1 MNEDNNPVDN
11 AVTNM
16 VSDDINTI
24 TDNDN
29 HSQLVEVDTIH
40 TETVDNPIDTV
51 DTQIVETETESE
63 KVGKGRPPHLKTE
76 DTQNRVYILAT
87 VGTRHEDIATV
98 LNISHDTLVK
108 YYKEELD
115 KGRIEANASVAE
127 TLFKQAK
134 EGNTT
139 AMIFWLK
146 SRAKWKETSQ
156 HEISGN
162 PDGTPVEVKIITGL

>member
-1 MNEDNNPVDN
+1 MEEIHSTDMIETIED
-11 AVTNM
+11 
-16 VSDDINTI
+16 IK
-24 TDNDN
+24 
-29 HSQLVEVDTIH
+29 E
-40 TETVDNPIDTV
+40 ETVDVIEIDKE
-51 DTQIVETETESE
+51 ET
-63 KVGKGRPPHLKTE
+63 GRGRPPHLPTE
-76 DTQNRVYILAT
+76 TTRNKVYILST

-98 LNISHDTLVK
+98 LSISHDTLVK

-162 PDGTPVEVKIITGL
+162 PDGTPVEVKIITGIE

>member
-1 MNEDNNPVDN
+1 MNP
-11 AVTNM
+11 
-16 VSDDINTI
+16 
-24 TDNDN
+24 NDN
-29 HSQLVEVDTIH
+29 ENHSHLDNVQADTMPDALKGNDISMDSVQDSSLS
-40 TETVDNPIDTV
+40 TDMIEQPESLETIKD
-51 DTQIVETETESE
+51 
-63 KVGKGRPPHLKTE
+63 KGGRPPHLPTG
-76 DTQNRVYILAT
+76 DTRNKVFMLST

-98 LNISHDTLVK
+98 LNISTDTLTK
-108 YYKEELD
+108 YYHDELA

-146 SRAKWKETSQ
+146 SRAKWKESTQ

-162 PDGTPVEVKIITGL
+162 PDGTPVEVKIVTGIE

>member
-1 MNEDNNPVDN
+1 MIDNDNP
-11 AVTNM
+11 
-16 VSDDINTI
+16 IE
-24 TDNDN
+24 NDN
-29 HSQLVEVDTIH
+29 HSHLDNVQADVMPEALKQDDISMDDISTDKALSSDNVDIK
-40 TETVDNPIDTV
+40 D
-51 DTQIVETETESE
+51 
-63 KVGKGRPPHLKTE
+63 KGGRPPHLADATTRNK
-76 DTQNRVYILAT
+76 VFMLST

-98 LNISHDTLVK
+98 LGISADTLTK
-108 YYKEELD
+108 YYHDELA

-162 PDGTPVEVKIITGL
+162 PDGTPVEVKIVTGID

>member
-1 MNEDNNPVDN
+1 MRMNEENNPVDN
-11 AVTNM
+11 VVTNM
-16 VSDDINTI
+16 VEDTILSDTNET
-24 TDNDN
+24 
-29 HSQLVEVDTIH
+29 HSQLVET
-40 TETVDNPIDTV
+40 
-51 DTQIVETETESE
+51 
-63 KVGKGRPPHLKTE
+63 GRGRPPHLPNE
-76 DTQNRVYILAT
+76 DTRIKVYTLST
-87 VGTRHEDIATV
+87 VGTRHEDIASV
-98 LNISHDTLVK
+98 LGISHDTLVK

-162 PDGTPVEVKIITGL
+162 PDGTPVEVKIITGIE

>member
-1 MNEDNNPVDN
+1 MNEEVINIPVDN
-11 AVTNM
+11 VVTPM

-24 TDNDN
+24 DDG
-29 HSQLVEVDTIH
+29 QALI
-40 TETVDNPIDTV
+40 PIDNLPIET
-51 DTQIVETETESE
+51 IETEEE
-63 KVGKGRPPHLKTE
+63 KVGKGRPPHLPTA
-76 DTQNRVYILAT
+76 DTRIKVYTLST
-87 VGTRHEDIATV
+87 VGTRHEDIASV

-146 SRAKWKETSQ
+146 SRAKWKESTQ

-162 PDGTPVEVKIITGL
+162 PDGSPVEVKIITGIE

>member
-1 MNEDNNPVDN
+1 M
-11 AVTNM
+11 
-16 VSDDINTI
+16 
-24 TDNDN
+24 NDN
-29 HSQLVEVDTIH
+29 HSQLGLNIMIDNNNSDEVNMIDDISPNDQAPI
-40 TETVDNPIDTV
+40 VDIDKASTA
-51 DTQIVETETESE
+51 IESPR
-63 KVGKGRPPHLKTE
+63 KVGRPPHLPTS
-76 DTQNRVYILAT
+76 DTRNRVYMLST
-87 VGTRHEDIATV
+87 VGTRHEDIASV
-98 LNISHDTLVK
+98 LGITHDTLVK

-146 SRAKWKETSQ
+146 SRARWKESTQ

-162 PDGTPVEVKIITGL
+162 PDGTPVEVKIITGIE

>member
-1 MNEDNNPVDN
+1 MEEITNNPVDN
-11 AVTNM
+11 AVNNM
-16 VSDDINTI
+16 VEDSKALTP
-24 TDNDN
+24 
-29 HSQLVEVDTIH
+29 VEDLSKDMI
-40 TETVDNPIDTV
+40 E
-51 DTQIVETETESE
+51 ESR
-63 KVGKGRPPHLKTE
+63 KAGRPPHLPNA
-76 DTQNRVYILAT
+76 DTRNKVYMLST
-87 VGTRHEDIATV
+87 VGTRHEDIASV
-98 LNISHDTLVK
+98 LSISHDTLVK

-146 SRAKWKETSQ
+146 SRARWKESTQ

-162 PDGTPVEVKIITGL
+162 PDGSPVEVKIITGIE

>member
-1 MNEDNNPVDN
+1 MNEVDNNPVDI

-24 TDNDN
+24 VDNDN
-29 HSQLVEVDTIH
+29 HSQLVEVD
-40 TETVDNPIDTV
+40 NLSIDK
-51 DTQIVETETESE
+51 VETEEN
-63 KVGKGRPPHLKTE
+63 KVGKGRPPHLPNA
-76 DTQNRVYILAT
+76 DTRNRVYILST
-87 VGTRHEDIATV
+87 VGTRHEDIASV
-98 LNISHDTLVK
+98 LSISHDTLVK

-162 PDGTPVEVKIITGL
+162 PDGTPVEVKIVTGID

>member
-1 MNEDNNPVDN
+1 M
-11 AVTNM
+11 
-16 VSDDINTI
+16 
-24 TDNDN
+24 TDNDKPIENEN
-29 HSQLVEVDTIH
+29 HSHLDNVSPDVMPDALKGNDISMDSSVHNDKALIPDNVDIK
-40 TETVDNPIDTV
+40 D
-51 DTQIVETETESE
+51 
-63 KVGKGRPPHLKTE
+63 KGGRPPHLPNG
-76 DTQNRVYILAT
+76 DTRNKVFMLST

-98 LNISHDTLVK
+98 LGISADTLTK
-108 YYKEELD
+108 YYHDELA

-162 PDGTPVEVKIITGL
+162 PDGTPVEVKIVTGID

>member
-1 MNEDNNPVDN
+1 MEDI
-11 AVTNM
+11 TE
-16 VSDDINTI
+16 SINTI
-24 TDNDN
+24 
-29 HSQLVEVDTIH
+29 
-40 TETVDNPIDTV
+40 
-51 DTQIVETETESE
+51 ETEPVESVDID
-63 KVGKGRPPHLKTE
+63 KAGKGRPPHLATE
-76 DTQNRVYILAT
+76 DTRNRVYILST

-98 LNISHDTLVK
+98 LSISHDTLVK

-146 SRAKWKETSQ
+146 SRAKWKESTQ

-162 PDGTPVEVKIITGL
+162 ADGTPIEVKIITGIE

>member
-1 MNEDNNPVDN
+1 MSEDNNPVDN

-24 TDNDN
+24 ND
-29 HSQLVEVDTIH
+29 
-40 TETVDNPIDTV
+40 
-51 DTQIVETETESE
+51 VETIETSKDMIESPR
-63 KVGKGRPPHLKTE
+63 KAGRPPHLPNA
-76 DTQNRVYILAT
+76 DTRNKVYMLST
-87 VGTRHEDIATV
+87 VGTRHEDIASV
-98 LNISHDTLVK
+98 LGITHDTLVK

-146 SRAKWKETSQ
+146 SRARWKESTQ

-162 PDGTPVEVKIITGL
+162 PDGTPVEVKIITGIE

>member
-1 MNEDNNPVDN
+1 MEEITNNPVDN
-11 AVTNM
+11 TVTNM
-16 VSDDINTI
+16 VEDSK
-24 TDNDN
+24 
-29 HSQLVEVDTIH
+29 EVYPAL
-40 TETVDNPIDTV
+40 TEVFEAVKDNPEMI
-51 DTQIVETETESE
+51 E
-63 KVGKGRPPHLKTE
+63 KVKKAGRPPHLPNA
-76 DTQNRVYILAT
+76 DTRNKVYMLST
-87 VGTRHEDIATV
+87 VGTRHEDIASV

-146 SRAKWKETSQ
+146 SRARWKESTQ

-162 PDGTPVEVKIITGL
+162 ADGTPIEVKIVTGIE

>member
-1 MNEDNNPVDN
+1 MSEDNSPVDN
-11 AVTNM
+11 AVNNM

-24 TDNDN
+24 ND
-29 HSQLVEVDTIH
+29 
-40 TETVDNPIDTV
+40 
-51 DTQIVETETESE
+51 VETIETSKDMIESPR
-63 KVGKGRPPHLKTE
+63 KAGRPPHLPNA
-76 DTQNRVYILAT
+76 DTRNKVYMLST
-87 VGTRHEDIATV
+87 VGTRHEDIASV
-98 LNISHDTLVK
+98 LGITHDTLVK

-146 SRAKWKETSQ
+146 SRARWKESTQ

-162 PDGTPVEVKIITGL
+162 PDGTPVEVKIITGIE

>member
-1 MNEDNNPVDN
+1 MIDNNNP
-11 AVTNM
+11 
-16 VSDDINTI
+16 IE
-24 TDNDN
+24 NDN
-29 HSQLVEVDTIH
+29 HLHLDNVQADVMPEALKQDDISMDDMHSDKALSPDNVDIK
-40 TETVDNPIDTV
+40 D
-51 DTQIVETETESE
+51 
-63 KVGKGRPPHLKTE
+63 KGGRPPHLADATTRNK
-76 DTQNRVYILAT
+76 VFMLST

-98 LNISHDTLVK
+98 LGISADTLTK
-108 YYKEELD
+108 YYHDELA

-162 PDGTPVEVKIITGL
+162 PDGTPVEVKIVTGID

>member
-1 MNEDNNPVDN
+1 MNP
-11 AVTNM
+11 
-16 VSDDINTI
+16 
-24 TDNDN
+24 NDN
-29 HSQLVEVDTIH
+29 ENHSHLDNVQADTMPDALKGNDISMDSVQDSSLS
-40 TETVDNPIDTV
+40 TDKALIPDN
-51 DTQIVETETESE
+51 VET
-63 KVGKGRPPHLKTE
+63 GKDKGGRPPHLPDATTRNK
-76 DTQNRVYILAT
+76 VFMLST

-98 LNISHDTLVK
+98 LNISADTLTK
-108 YYKEELD
+108 YYQDELA

-162 PDGTPVEVKIITGL
+162 PDGTPVEVKIVTGID

>member
-1 MNEDNNPVDN
+1 MEEITNNPVDN
-11 AVTNM
+11 AVNNM

-24 TDNDN
+24 ND
-29 HSQLVEVDTIH
+29 
-40 TETVDNPIDTV
+40 
-51 DTQIVETETESE
+51 VETIETSKDMIESPR
-63 KVGKGRPPHLKTE
+63 KAGRPPHLPNA
-76 DTQNRVYILAT
+76 DTRNKVYMLST
-87 VGTRHEDIATV
+87 VGTRHEDIASV
-98 LNISHDTLVK
+98 LGITHDTLVK

-146 SRAKWKETSQ
+146 SRARWKESTQ

-162 PDGTPVEVKIITGL
+162 PDGTPVEVKIITGIE

>member
-11 AVTNM
+11 AVNNM
-16 VSDDINTI
+16 VE
-24 TDNDN
+24 DNKA
-29 HSQLVEVDTIH
+29 LTP
-40 TETVDNPIDTV
+40 VDNLPIDT
-51 DTQIVETETESE
+51 IETEEDKT
-63 KVGKGRPPHLKTE
+63 GRGRPPHLPNA
-76 DTQNRVYILAT
+76 DTRIKVYTLST
-87 VGTRHEDIATV
+87 VGTRHEDIASV

-162 PDGTPVEVKIITGL
+162 PDGTPVEVKIITGI

>member
-1 MNEDNNPVDN
+1 MNSIDNE
-11 AVTNM
+11 
-16 VSDDINTI
+16 
-24 TDNDN
+24 N
-29 HSQLVEVDTIH
+29 HSHLDNVQADTMPEALKGNDIDANAIDKVQADIIQADSVEPL
-40 TETVDNPIDTV
+40 ETSKD
-51 DTQIVETETESE
+51 
-63 KVGKGRPPHLKTE
+63 KGGRPPHLP
-76 DTQNRVYILAT
+76 DAT
-87 VGTRHEDIATV
+87 TRNKVFMLSSVGTRHEDIATV
-98 LNISHDTLVK
+98 LGISADTLTK
-108 YYKEELD
+108 YYHDELA

-162 PDGTPVEVKIITGL
+162 PDGTPVNVQIVTGIE

>member
-1 MNEDNNPVDN
+1 MNEEINPVDN
-11 AVTNM
+11 VVTPM

-24 TDNDN
+24 DDG
-29 HSQLVEVDTIH
+29 QALLPVDAL
-40 TETVDNPIDTV
+40 PIDTI
-51 DTQIVETETESE
+51 DKEES
-63 KVGKGRPPHLKTE
+63 KVGKGRPPHLPNA
-76 DTQNRVYILAT
+76 DTRIKVYTLST
-87 VGTRHEDIATV
+87 VGTRHEDIASV

-146 SRAKWKETSQ
+146 SRAKWKESTQ

-162 PDGTPVEVKIITGL
+162 PDGTPVEVKIVTGIE

>member
-1 MNEDNNPVDN
+1 MSDDNNPVDIEVN
-11 AVTNM
+11 NM
-16 VSDDINTI
+16 VD
-24 TDNDN
+24 
-29 HSQLVEVDTIH
+29 LKEVDSLP
-40 TETVDNPIDTV
+40 VD
-51 DTQIVETETESE
+51 VETD
-63 KVGKGRPPHLKTE
+63 KAGKGRPPHLATA
-76 DTQNRVYILAT
+76 DTRNRVYILST

-98 LNISHDTLVK
+98 LSISHDTLVK

-127 TLFKQAK
+127 TLIKQAK

-146 SRAKWKETSQ
+146 SRAKWKESTQ

-162 PDGTPVEVKIITGL
+162 ADGTPIEVKIVTGID

>member
-1 MNEDNNPVDN
+1 M
-11 AVTNM
+11 
-16 VSDDINTI
+16 I
-24 TDNDN
+24 
-29 HSQLVEVDTIH
+29 
-40 TETVDNPIDTV
+40 DNPIENENHSHLDNVQADTMPDALKANDISMEDLSTDKALIPDNV
-51 DTQIVETETESE
+51 DI
-63 KVGKGRPPHLKTE
+63 KDKGGRPPHLPNG
-76 DTQNRVYILAT
+76 DTRNKVFMLST

-98 LNISHDTLVK
+98 LGISADTLTK
-108 YYKEELD
+108 YYHDELA

-162 PDGTPVEVKIITGL
+162 PDGTPVEVKIVTGID

>member
-1 MNEDNNPVDN
+1 MIDNDN
-11 AVTNM
+11 L
-16 VSDDINTI
+16 I
-24 TDNDN
+24 DNDN
-29 HSQLVEVDTIH
+29 HSQVSIDIKPDALKADDIGMDSSLSIDMIKQPESL
-40 TETVDNPIDTV
+40 ETSKD
-51 DTQIVETETESE
+51 
-63 KVGKGRPPHLKTE
+63 KGGRPPHLPTS
-76 DTQNRVYILAT
+76 DTRNKVFMLSS

-98 LNISHDTLVK
+98 LSISADTLTK

-146 SRAKWKETSQ
+146 SRAKWKESTQ

-162 PDGTPVEVKIITGL
+162 PDGTPVEVKIVTGIE

>member
-1 MNEDNNPVDN
+1 M
-11 AVTNM
+11 
-16 VSDDINTI
+16 

-29 HSQLVEVDTIH
+29 PIENDNHSHLDNVQADTMPDALKGNDISMDDSKALIPDNVDAK
-40 TETVDNPIDTV
+40 D
-51 DTQIVETETESE
+51 
-63 KVGKGRPPHLKTE
+63 KGGRPPHLSTA
-76 DTQNRVYILAT
+76 DTRNRVYILST

-98 LNISHDTLVK
+98 LGISADTLTK
-108 YYKEELD
+108 YYHDELA

-146 SRAKWKETSQ
+146 SRAKWKESTQ

-162 PDGTPVEVKIITGL
+162 ADGTPIEVKIVTGID

>member
-1 MNEDNNPVDN
+1 MIDNDNP
-11 AVTNM
+11 
-16 VSDDINTI
+16 IE
-24 TDNDN
+24 NDN
-29 HSQLVEVDTIH
+29 HSHL
-40 TETVDNPIDTV
+40 DNVSPDVMPDALKGNDISMDSVQDSSLST
-51 DTQIVETETESE
+51 DKALIPDNVET
-63 KVGKGRPPHLKTE
+63 GKDKGGRPAHLPTG
-76 DTQNRVYILAT
+76 DTRNKVFMLST

-98 LNISHDTLVK
+98 LGISADTLTK
-108 YYKEELD
+108 YYSDELA

-162 PDGTPVEVKIITGL
+162 PDGTPVNVQIVTGIE

>member
-1 MNEDNNPVDN
+1 M
-11 AVTNM
+11 
-16 VSDDINTI
+16 

-29 HSQLVEVDTIH
+29 ENHSHLDNVRPDTMPDVLKQDDISMDDHKAVAVDA
-40 TETVDNPIDTV
+40 
-51 DTQIVETETESE
+51 S
-63 KVGKGRPPHLKTE
+63 KGGRPPHLPDATTRTK
-76 DTQNRVYILAT
+76 VYTLSV

-98 LNISHDTLVK
+98 LNISADTLTK
-108 YYKEELD
+108 YYQDELA

-162 PDGTPVEVKIITGL
+162 PDGTPVEVKIITGIE

>member
-1 MNEDNNPVDN
+1 MIDIN
-11 AVTNM
+11 
-16 VSDDINTI
+16 SDDISPDDKAIDQAPIVNI
-24 TDNDN
+24 DNVHDE
-29 HSQLVEVDTIH
+29 SLV
-40 TETVDNPIDTV
+40 TV
-51 DTQIVETETESE
+51 E
-63 KVGKGRPPHLKTE
+63 KARKAGRPRHLPTS
-76 DTQNRVYILAT
+76 DTRNKVYMLST
-87 VGTRHEDIATV
+87 VGTRHEDIASV
-98 LNISHDTLVK
+98 LSITHDTLVK

-146 SRAKWKETSQ
+146 SRARWKESTQ

-162 PDGTPVEVKIITGL
+162 PDGTPVEVKIITGID

>member
-1 MNEDNNPVDN
+1 M
-11 AVTNM
+11 
-16 VSDDINTI
+16 
-24 TDNDN
+24 TDNDKPIENEN
-29 HSQLVEVDTIH
+29 HSHLDNVQPDTMPDALKHDDISMDDSVH
-40 TETVDNPIDTV
+40 NDKALIAETVDA
-51 DTQIVETETESE
+51 S
-63 KVGKGRPPHLKTE
+63 KGGRPPHLANETTRNK
-76 DTQNRVYILAT
+76 VFMLST

-98 LNISHDTLVK
+98 LGISADTLTK
-108 YYKEELD
+108 YYHDELA

-162 PDGTPVEVKIITGL
+162 PDGTPVEVKIITGIE

>member
-1 MNEDNNPVDN
+1 MNEEDNNPVDN
-11 AVTNM
+11 AVINM

-24 TDNDN
+24 NDNDN
-29 HSQLVEVDTIH
+29 HSQLVEMDNQSIK
-40 TETVDNPIDTV
+40 TEED
-51 DTQIVETETESE
+51 
-63 KVGKGRPPHLKTE
+63 KVGKGRPPHLATA
-76 DTQNRVYILAT
+76 DTRNRVYILST

-98 LNISHDTLVK
+98 LSISHDTLVK

-146 SRAKWKETSQ
+146 SRARWKESTQ

-162 PDGTPVEVKIITGL
+162 PDGTPIEVKIVTGID

>member
-1 MNEDNNPVDN
+1 MEDITINPVDN
-11 AVTNM
+11 VVNNM
-16 VSDDINTI
+16 VEDSKALTP
-24 TDNDN
+24 
-29 HSQLVEVDTIH
+29 VDSL
-40 TETVDNPIDTV
+40 PIDT
-51 DTQIVETETESE
+51 IETEEE
-63 KVGKGRPPHLKTE
+63 KTGRGRPPHLPNA
-76 DTQNRVYILAT
+76 DTRNKVYTLAV

-98 LNISHDTLVK
+98 LGISHDTLVK

-146 SRAKWKETSQ
+146 SRAKWKESTQ

-162 PDGTPVEVKIITGL
+162 PDGAPVEVKIITGID

>member
-1 MNEDNNPVDN
+1 MEDININPVDN
-11 AVTNM
+11 VVNNM
-16 VSDDINTI
+16 VEDSKA
-24 TDNDN
+24 
-29 HSQLVEVDTIH
+29 LLPVDSL
-40 TETVDNPIDTV
+40 PIDT
-51 DTQIVETETESE
+51 IETEEE
-63 KVGKGRPPHLKTE
+63 KTGRGRPPHLPNA
-76 DTQNRVYILAT
+76 DTRNKVYTLAV

-162 PDGTPVEVKIITGL
+162 PDGSPVEVKIITGIE

>member
-1 MNEDNNPVDN
+1 MKDNSIMTDN
-11 AVTNM
+11 D
-16 VSDDINTI
+16 SPI
-24 TDNDN
+24 DNDN
-29 HSQLVEVDTIH
+29 HSHLDNVHPDVMPDMLKDNDISMDILPNDKALI
-40 TETVDNPIDTV
+40 VDN
-51 DTQIVETETESE
+51 ES
-63 KVGKGRPPHLKTE
+63 KDKGGRPPHLPTS
-76 DTQNRVYILAT
+76 DTRNKVFMLSS

-98 LNISHDTLVK
+98 LSISADTLTK

-146 SRAKWKETSQ
+146 SRAKWKESTQ

-162 PDGTPVEVKIITGL
+162 PDGMPVEVKIVTGID

>member
-1 MNEDNNPVDN
+1 M
-11 AVTNM
+11 
-16 VSDDINTI
+16 DDITTDSINTI
-24 TDNDN
+24 
-29 HSQLVEVDTIH
+29 
-40 TETVDNPIDTV
+40 
-51 DTQIVETETESE
+51 ETETEPVESVE
-63 KVGKGRPPHLKTE
+63 IDKAGKGRPPHLATD
-76 DTQNRVYILAT
+76 DTRNRVYILST

-98 LNISHDTLVK
+98 LSISHDTLVK

-146 SRAKWKETSQ
+146 SRAKWKESTQ

-162 PDGTPVEVKIITGL
+162 ADGTPIEVKIVTGID

>member
-1 MNEDNNPVDN
+1 MNEDIKINPVDI
-11 AVTNM
+11 AVNNM
-16 VSDDINTI
+16 VDDDKALTP
-24 TDNDN
+24 
-29 HSQLVEVDTIH
+29 
-40 TETVDNPIDTV
+40 VDNLPIDA
-51 DTQIVETETESE
+51 IETEES
-63 KVGKGRPPHLKTE
+63 KVGKGRPPHLATA
-76 DTQNRVYILAT
+76 DTRIKVYTLST
-87 VGTRHEDIATV
+87 VGTRHEDIASV
-98 LNISHDTLVK
+98 LGISHDTLVK

-146 SRAKWKETSQ
+146 SRAKWKESTQ

-162 PDGTPVEVKIITGL
+162 ADGTPIEVKIVTGID

>member
-1 MNEDNNPVDN
+1 MINNDNE
-11 AVTNM
+11 
-16 VSDDINTI
+16 
-24 TDNDN
+24 N
-29 HSQLVEVDTIH
+29 HSQVDEVQPDVMPNALKQDDISMDSVTDSSIS
-40 TETVDNPIDTV
+40 TDKDIEPAMLETAKD
-51 DTQIVETETESE
+51 
-63 KVGKGRPPHLKTE
+63 KGGRPPHLP
-76 DTQNRVYILAT
+76 DAT
-87 VGTRHEDIATV
+87 TRNKVFMLSSVGTRHEDIATV
-98 LNISHDTLVK
+98 LGISADTLTK

-146 SRAKWKETSQ
+146 SRAKWKESTQ

-162 PDGTPVEVKIITGL
+162 PDGTPVEVKIVTGIE

>member
-1 MNEDNNPVDN
+1 MIDNDKPIDNETHSHLDNVQADTMPD
-11 AVTNM
+11 ALKH
-16 VSDDINTI
+16 DDISMDASN
-24 TDNDN
+24 
-29 HSQLVEVDTIH
+29 SVDAALIP
-40 TETVDNPIDTV
+40 ETVDAKD
-51 DTQIVETETESE
+51 
-63 KVGKGRPPHLKTE
+63 KGGRPPHLPDATTRNK
-76 DTQNRVYILAT
+76 VFMLST

-98 LNISHDTLVK
+98 LGISADTLTK
-108 YYKEELD
+108 YYNDELA

-146 SRAKWKETSQ
+146 SRAKWKESTQ

-162 PDGTPVEVKIITGL
+162 PDGTPVEVKIITGIE

>member
-1 MNEDNNPVDN
+1 M
-11 AVTNM
+11 
-16 VSDDINTI
+16 

-29 HSQLVEVDTIH
+29 PIENDNHSHLDNVQADTMPDALKANDISMEDLSTDKALIPDNVDIK
-40 TETVDNPIDTV
+40 D
-51 DTQIVETETESE
+51 
-63 KVGKGRPPHLKTE
+63 KGGRPPHLPNG
-76 DTQNRVYILAT
+76 DTRNKVFMLST

-98 LNISHDTLVK
+98 LGISADTLTK
-108 YYKEELD
+108 YYHDELA

-162 PDGTPVEVKIITGL
+162 PDGTPVEVKIVTGID

>member
-1 MNEDNNPVDN
+1 MNEEINPVDN
-11 AVTNM
+11 AVNNM
-16 VSDDINTI
+16 VEDKQALIS
-24 TDNDN
+24 
-29 HSQLVEVDTIH
+29 VDAL
-40 TETVDNPIDTV
+40 PIDTI
-51 DTQIVETETESE
+51 DKEEN
-63 KVGKGRPPHLKTE
+63 KVGKGRPPHLPTA
-76 DTQNRVYILAT
+76 DTRIKVYTLST
-87 VGTRHEDIATV
+87 VGTRHEDIASV
-98 LNISHDTLVK
+98 LGISHDTLVK

-162 PDGTPVEVKIITGL
+162 PDGSPVEVKIVTGID

>member
-1 MNEDNNPVDN
+1 MSNKDMEL
-11 AVTNM
+11 
-16 VSDDINTI
+16 
-24 TDNDN
+24 NDN
-29 HSQLVEVDTIH
+29 HSHIDNESSVEGVIDQVDPSTS
-40 TETVDNPIDTV
+40 E
-51 DTQIVETETESE
+51 IVEAEK
-63 KVGKGRPPHLKTE
+63 KVGRPHHLPDETTRNK
-76 DTQNRVYILAT
+76 VYTLSV

-98 LNISHDTLVK
+98 LNISADTLTK
-108 YYKEELD
+108 YYHDELA

-162 PDGTPVEVKIITGL
+162 PDGTPVEVKIITGIE